1 MAQPKQV
8 VLVCT
13 TAAIPYVEGDIFSV
27 EESVAQKLLSKDY
40 KGNLRVRKFDASKD
54 AEALVEQR
62 GKSEDVEADAPVD
75 EK

>member
-13 TAAIPYVEGDIFSV
+13 TAGIPYVEGDIFSV
-27 EESVAQKLLSKDY
+27 EESVAAILMSKDY
-40 KGNLRVRKFDASKD
+40 KGFLRVRKFDAVKD
-54 AEALVEQR
+54 AELLIEQR
-62 GKSEDVEADAPVD
+62 GKSEDVELEVPST